1 MVDVEPWGG
10 NYAGT
15 VVQNNSI
22 VGGLATDS
30 DSAFHEDGQNV
41 NDVIIKSV
49 FFQ

>member
-15 VVQNNSI
+15 VVQDNTI

-30 DSAFHEDGQNV
+30 DSATQKDGQNV
-41 NDVIIKSV
+41 DDVIIKSV
-49 FFQ
+49 IFR